1 MKKRVRSATEEMAFL
16 VLALLLLMAFLW
28 QNHHILYDNSTQA
41 NHRIESLEQTT
52 EDVAMGEAAARD

>member
-1 MKKRVRSATEEMAFL
+1 MKKRVSSATEEMALL

-28 QNHHILYDNSTQA
+28 QNHHILYDNNIQA
-41 NHRIESLEQTT
+41 NLKVESLEQTT